1 MAIKELLKKL
11 PLFFSVEYEKKSEI
25 NFLKKLSFIIY
36 PVTLIVI
43 LIIYSL
49 TYNSINNK
57 NRDNEK
63 IQKFFNSKEFVNTKN
78 SNFDILNSPYREFKY
93 KIENNDSIGKILK
106 KFRVSNNEVQKII
119 EGLKKKKLTNVYA
132 GRELN
137 IVLKELS
144 DGTYSIISVLYP
156 INNTLSVE
164 IRKKKDII
172 EIKENILK
180 LNKKEVVIENF
191 INNNL
196 YSAAMEAGIEP
207 NIIIEFARIYG
218 FEIDFQRD
226 IRKGIFLKFIMKNLQ
241 MIIAL

>member
-11 PLFFSVEYEKKSEI
+11 PLFFSAEYEKKNEI

-43 LIIYSL
+43 LVVYSL
-49 TYNSINNK
+49 TYNSINNQ

-63 IQKFFNSKEFVNTKN
+63 NLENFFNSKEFVNTKN
-78 SNFDILNSPYREFKY
+78 LNFDILNSPYREFKY

-106 KFRVSNNEVQKII
+106 KFRISNNEVQKII

-137 IVLKELS
+137 IVLKELN
-144 DGTYSIISVLYP
+144 DGAYSIISVLYP

-164 IRKKKDII
+164 IRKKKRF
-172 EIKENILK
+172 NR
-180 LNKKEVVIENF
+180 N
-191 INNNL
+191 
-196 YSAAMEAGIEP
+196 
-207 NIIIEFARIYG
+207 
-218 FEIDFQRD
+218 
-226 IRKGIFLKFIMKNLQ
+226 
-241 MIIAL
+241 